1 MLPELIAL
9 FVVSLNCKLFRGLF
23 KKKFVGL
30 GDDLEA
36 LDEVDDDVGAY
47 NAACENVLHHFKI
60 LLQITLKFLCDWILR
75 PKILSNGVNVKHFD
89 TALKVRPNSFKHK

>member
-47 NAACENVLHHFKI
+47 NAACENVLHHFK
-60 LLQITLKFLCDWILR
+60 FYCR
-75 PKILSNGVNVKHFD
+75 
-89 TALKVRPNSFKHK
+89 